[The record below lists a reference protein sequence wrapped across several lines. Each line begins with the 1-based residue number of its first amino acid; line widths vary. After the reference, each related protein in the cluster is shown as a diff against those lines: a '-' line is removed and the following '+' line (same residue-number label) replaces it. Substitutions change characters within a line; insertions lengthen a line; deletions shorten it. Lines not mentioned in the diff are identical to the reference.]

1 MVGPSPQRRICFE
14 RPSDVLLPITAIF
27 FALQIAASRL
37 AMRFGAP
44 HVTLTNVFTFAFFAC
59 VMALVASVAFPA
71 REPFVLAT
79 GMTVERAAR
88 ELASAWLG
96 SGWQMWAMSMTAG
109 AVALLVTRW
118 LMGARASSLVACS
131 GSVSAV
137 GDRSAYG
144 YDSGGQE

>member
-1 MVGPSPQRRICFE
+1 M
-14 RPSDVLLPITAIF
+14 LPLTAIF
-27 FALQIAASRL
+27 FALQIAASLL

-44 HVTLTNVFTFAFFAC
+44 HVTVSDVFAFALFAC
-59 VMALVASVAFPA
+59 VMALVASVALPS
-71 REPFVLAT
+71 REPLVWAT

-96 SGWQMWAMSMTAG
+96 SGWQVWAMSMTAG

-118 LMGARASSLVACS
+118 YMGSRASSLLACS

-137 GDRSAYG
+137 GDRSVHG